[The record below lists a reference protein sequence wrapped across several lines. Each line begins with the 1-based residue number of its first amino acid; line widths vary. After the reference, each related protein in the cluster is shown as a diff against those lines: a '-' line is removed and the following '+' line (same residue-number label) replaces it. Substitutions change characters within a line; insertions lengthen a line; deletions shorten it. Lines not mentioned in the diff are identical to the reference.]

1 MIDQER
7 TMTEVHALAEEAR
20 ETNPAPAGARQE
32 RSANDRVV
40 GLIAPIYMGTT
51 GIIPERYIVHYTIA
65 RCANCQT
72 ESRYNE
78 FFALTYLRSRI
89 NGTRVRHLTRCDR
102 PEFNLPVDRIPVGT
116 RGIPFCCECTSIDL
130 SHLPPPPSA
139 ASLMD
144 LPDVVQKGRAAAK
157 RSERQRPAPVKPASL
172 DDLI

>member
-1 MIDQER
+1 
-7 TMTEVHALAEEAR
+7 
-20 ETNPAPAGARQE
+20 
-32 RSANDRVV
+32 
-40 GLIAPIYMGTT
+40 MGTT
-51 GIIPERYIVHYTIA
+51 GLIPERYIVHYTIA
-65 RCANCQT
+65 RCANCQA

-116 RGIPFCCECTSIDL
+116 RGIPFCCECTTIDL

-139 ASLMD
+139 ASLVD
-144 LPDVVQKGRAAAK
+144 LPDVVQKGAK
-157 RSERQRPAPVKPASL
+157 KGASDKRQPKAPVKAATL

>member
-1 MIDQER
+1 MLDKEAI
-7 TMTEVHALAEEAR
+7 MSEVHQLAENAR
-20 ETNPAPAGARQE
+20 EGARHDTVTPAP
-32 RSANDRVV
+32 VV
-40 GLIAPIYMGTT
+40 GLIAPIHMGTT
-51 GIIPERYIVHYTIA
+51 GLIPERYVVHYTIA

-116 RGIPFCCECTSIDL
+116 RGIPFCCECSSIDL

-139 ASLMD
+139 ASLVD
-144 LPDVVQKGRAAAK
+144 LPDVVSKGRKPTSGGERKPAAK
-157 RSERQRPAPVKPASL
+157 RPASL